1 MCCEIIIFPSSSPD
15 VTASFSR
22 ALEVWKMAIR
32 ALYSAWKRGSL
43 KHAWLLGLLL
53 WLLVAME
60 ICAKRTCWSPRKYLP
75 AIALLPWLLVTME
88 TCYINMLVTKE
99 ISSSQGSAGC
109 RGNVFQPGFCWSPW
123 KHPPAKALLVAK
135 ETSSSQG
142 SAALAVG
149 LSQKRLQVTAALN
162 EWLFLERETTA
173 SLCLPQVLVCFF
185 HIDYV
190 HWSEYVKSHGFGHKI
205 IWTSPVTLPVKFFCF
220 VFKPSALY
228 SLMFYCVRGFS
239 ALYMIVWF
247 SFYLISL
254 ILCSFKR
261 IINLCVSVV
270 LLPFLC
276 YILWFVSF

>member
-109 RGNVFQPGFCWSPW
+109 CGNVLAALSVGRHWNIFQPGLCWLPW
-123 KHPPAKALLVAK
+123 KRLPARVLLVTL
-135 ETSSSQG
+135 ETSSS
-142 SAALAVG
+142 
-149 LSQKRLQVTAALN
+149 
-162 EWLFLERETTA
+162 
-173 SLCLPQVLVCFF
+173 
-185 HIDYV
+185 
-190 HWSEYVKSHGFGHKI
+190 
-205 IWTSPVTLPVKFFCF
+205 
-220 VFKPSALY
+220 
-228 SLMFYCVRGFS
+228 
-239 ALYMIVWF
+239 
-247 SFYLISL
+247 
-254 ILCSFKR
+254 
-261 IINLCVSVV
+261 
-270 LLPFLC
+270 
-276 YILWFVSF
+276 